1 MITLTTTQD
10 LTQDQADM
18 LNAIAGVTVTLP
30 RTVECDN
37 EQAEESAD
45 LRLEALNIEIQ

>member
-18 LNAIAGVTVTLP
+18 LNAIPGVAVTLP
-30 RTVECDN
+30 RTVECDDD
-37 EQAEESAD
+37 QAEESAD